1 MGIIKEFKEFA
12 IKGNMVD
19 MAVGIII
26 GTAFNSVVNTLV
38 KEVVMPP
45 LSLMTN
51 GIEFADKKWVLRDGI
66 AEAEGTKAVEEVAI
80 GYGALIEVC
89 LDFLII
95 GLTIFLVIRL
105 MNRFRTKAENPE
117 DKREVTPKDIEL
129 LAKMNHL
136 MEEQNQLLKKNFSNK
151 D

>member
-51 GIEFADKKWVLRDGI
+51 GIEFADKKWVLRDGV
-66 AEAEGTKAVEEVAI
+66 AEAEGVIAIEKVAI
-80 GYGALIEVC
+80 GYGALIEAF
-89 LDFLII
+89 LDFIII
-95 GLTIFLVIRL
+95 GFTIFLVIKV
-105 MNRFRTKAENPE
+105 MNRFRTKAENPD

-129 LAKMNHL
+129 LSKMNHL
-136 MEEQNQLLKKNFSNK
+136 MEEQNRLLKKNFSNK

>member
-1 MGIIKEFKEFA
+1 MSILKEFKEFA

-45 LSLMTN
+45 LSLMTD
-51 GIEFADKKWVLRDGI
+51 GIEFANKKWVLREGV
-66 AEAEGTKAVEEVAI
+66 AEAEGVTLVEEVAV
-80 GYGALIEVC
+80 GYGALIESL

-95 GLTIFLVIRL
+95 GMTIFLVIKF
-105 MNRFRTKAENPE
+105 MNRFRSKAENPE

-129 LAKMNHL
+129 LSKMNHL
-136 MEEQNQLLKKNFSNK
+136 MEEQNQLLKNNFSNK
-151 D
+151 K